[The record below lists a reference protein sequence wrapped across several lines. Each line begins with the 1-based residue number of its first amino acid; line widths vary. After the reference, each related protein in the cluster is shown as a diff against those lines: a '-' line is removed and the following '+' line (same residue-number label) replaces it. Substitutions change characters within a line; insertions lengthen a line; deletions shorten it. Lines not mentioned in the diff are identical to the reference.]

1 MSPEEQELLQS
12 SLDGFLA
19 SNLISEVLEPVRGG
33 KEATVFRCRAGN
45 PRGPAFYAAKIYRPT
60 DRRSFRDNA
69 IYRDGRVIGPHRI
82 RRAVENRTDFGREV
96 AQALWIAAE
105 YETQGI
111 LHESGVSVPRP
122 IATAGSA
129 IVMEWIGDESAPAP
143 QLRHARLT
151 PAEASAALR
160 DLLRDVETMLD
171 RHRVHGDLSP
181 FNVLYWDGRP
191 RVIDFPQSVDARMN
205 GNSYGLLCRDVEN
218 VCRFFARQ
226 GVATPDPWKF
236 STRLW
241 DRYVRGELGDRPS

>member
-1 MSPEEQELLQS
+1 MSPDEQELLQS
-12 SLDGFLA
+12 SLDGFLDE
-19 SNLISEVLEPVRGG
+19 NLISQVLEPVRGG

-45 PRGPAFYAAKIYRPT
+45 PGGPRYYAAKVYRPAT
-60 DRRSFRDNA
+60 RRSFRDDA
-69 IYRDGRVIGPHRI
+69 MYRNGRVIGPPRI
-82 RRAVENRTDFGREV
+82 RRAVQNRSEFGREV
-96 AQALWIAAE
+96 AQYLWVSAE

-122 IATAGSA
+122 IATSGTA
-129 IVMEWIGDESAPAP
+129 IIMEWIGDDDAPAP
-143 QLRHARLT
+143 QLRHAQLT
-151 PAEASAALR
+151 PAQAQGALR

-205 GNSYGLLCRDVEN
+205 ANSYGLLCRDVEN
-218 VCRFFARQ
+218 VCRFFAKQ

-236 STRLW
+236 ASRLW
-241 DRYVRGELGDRPS
+241 DRYLHGELGQRPS